1 LAIPGEQR
9 LVYIQMRK
17 LGCGRWELEVMW
29 VIFQES
35 GPSPIVM
42 RVLKKLDNPSDRM
55 QQDILKNL
63 DGMSLGELLDFVL
76 GF

>member
-1 LAIPGEQR
+1 
-9 LVYIQMRK
+9 
-17 LGCGRWELEVMW
+17 
-29 VIFQES
+29 
-35 GPSPIVM
+35 M

-55 QQDILKNL
+55 QQDIFKNL